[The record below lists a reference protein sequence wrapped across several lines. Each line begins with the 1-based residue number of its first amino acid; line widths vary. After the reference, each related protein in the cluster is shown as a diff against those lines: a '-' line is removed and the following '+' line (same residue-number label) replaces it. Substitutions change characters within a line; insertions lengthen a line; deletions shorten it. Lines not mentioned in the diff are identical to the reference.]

1 MFSPEELRSITSC
14 HPSSSELAVASSG
27 SDLKPSPVE
36 KLPSK
41 VVGASSNNDVQDLS
55 EISRRSPL
63 MFDFAGI
70 RRSSI
75 KSFNTDS
82 DVASGRDTLVSIN
95 EGQGHRRPSPLPI
108 LDMAGNRLVSIKQF
122 NSDIDVSSDRDAAVT
137 NFDDN
142 GTKVDEKK
150 GREKGAIAYGVEEH
164 LALLRVVSATSK
176 SFNSSE
182 TSPEWR
188 AAYKAMCNS
197 YYVHWGTQPRL
208 STTLHAH
215 LVDMYSAI
223 KKGIR
228 ILSCNPASP
237 KCPVSYLEA
246 DDADLQVYVAALF
259 ELIISDK
266 NKFMPKKWWNLEVV
280 SMLLMLHLQYTSQFG
295 NGNQSL
301 DWLESKALQTK
312 SKFEKDQKN
321 REAELALKR
330 KKEEEEQEEANK
342 NRKMVAESSALLTT
356 TLSNMMT
363 AIVAGRSNNDNIDG
377 KLSDF
382 KKDLL
387 KELDAREKQAEQK
400 IADKLDEKF
409 ADLVRFLRGG

>member
-1 MFSPEELRSITSC
+1 MFSPEEWRSITSR

-27 SDLKPSPVE
+27 SDLKPSSVE

-82 DVASGRDTLVSIN
+82 DVASGRDTPVSIN

-266 NKFMPKKWWNLEVV
+266 NK
-280 SMLLMLHLQYTSQFG
+280 
-295 NGNQSL
+295 SL

>member
-1 MFSPEELRSITSC
+1 MFSPEELRSITSR

-55 EISRRSPL
+55 DISRRSPL

-82 DVASGRDTLVSIN
+82 DVASGRDTPVSID
-95 EGQGHRRPSPLPI
+95 EGQGHCRLSPLPI

-137 NFDDN
+137 NSDGN
-142 GTKVDEKK
+142 GTKVDEKT
-150 GREKGAIAYGVEEH
+150 GREKGAVVYGVEEH
-164 LALLRVVSATSK
+164 LTLLHVVSATSN

-188 AAYKAMCNS
+188 AAYKEMCKS

-215 LVDMYSAI
+215 LVEMYGAI
-223 KKGIR
+223 KKVLGFF
-228 ILSCNPASP
+228 
-237 KCPVSYLEA
+237 PVTLLHQSVPYHTWKPMM
-246 DDADLQVYVAALF
+246 QICRY
-259 ELIISDK
+259 
-266 NKFMPKKWWNLEVV
+266 
-280 SMLLMLHLQYTSQFG
+280 MLPRCL
-295 NGNQSL
+295 N
-301 DWLESKALQTK
+301 
-312 SKFEKDQKN
+312 
-321 REAELALKR
+321 
-330 KKEEEEQEEANK
+330 
-342 NRKMVAESSALLTT
+342 
-356 TLSNMMT
+356 
-363 AIVAGRSNNDNIDG
+363 
-377 KLSDF
+377 
-382 KKDLL
+382 
-387 KELDAREKQAEQK
+387 
-400 IADKLDEKF
+400 
-409 ADLVRFLRGG
+409 